1 MARGRV
7 WFVSK
12 AVAKPT
18 VDIQVSTLERVERI
32 LQEAGEPVSKSY
44 IHARLQDMNAGTT
57 PARLNRALQYLYDH
71 RMIVSGSKGFQ
82 WTFSGNEGL
91 RRAAALGR
99 RI

>member
-1 MARGRV
+1 MPELV
-7 WFVSK
+7 D
-12 AVAKPT
+12 KPA

-32 LQEAGEPVSKSY
+32 LQAAGKPVSKAY
-44 IHARLQDMNAGTT
+44 IHTKLKEMQAGTT

-71 RMIVSGSKGFQ
+71 RMIVSGGKGIQ
-82 WTFSGNEGL
+82 WTFSGSPKL

>member
-1 MARGRV
+1 MVRGPV
-7 WFVSK
+7 CLVPV
-12 AVAKPT
+12 AVASRA

-32 LQEAGEPVSKSY
+32 LQDAGEPVSKAY
-44 IHARLQDMNAGTT
+44 IHTRLKEMNAGTT

-71 RMIVSGSKGFQ
+71 RMIVSGSKGIQ
-82 WTFSGNEGL
+82 WTFSGNERL